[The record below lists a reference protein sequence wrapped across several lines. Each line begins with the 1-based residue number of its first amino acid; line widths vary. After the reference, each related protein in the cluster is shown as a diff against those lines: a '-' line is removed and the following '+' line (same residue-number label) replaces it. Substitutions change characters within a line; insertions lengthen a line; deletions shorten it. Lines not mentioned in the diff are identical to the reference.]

1 MSQSR
6 APLREVV
13 VVGAGQ
19 VGVLAAIALKRAVP
33 TCEVTVVAHER
44 RPRDFADRAASGLP
58 FTNRLHA
65 RLGIEEMAIIVSA
78 DGSHRLIER
87 YFGWGGEDQHGA
99 LPYGQA
105 SLEGAAAF
113 GQQWG
118 GGSRSAQD
126 EQAPGALAEVL
137 ADAGRFR
144 VSDSD
149 AGTPLGQVEYGLR
162 WNPAAYLALLVEEAQ
177 RLGIGYRDAPV
188 AEVVGTEGGDLDSI
202 VLTSGEKLAADLFV
216 DCSGNARVLVSGL
229 SLSAFKPWCEAGQER
244 KIVVGK
250 PRQPMLALED
260 RLSLTDHGWLRE
272 FAGRDGLQLTLGIA
286 GETDPAE
293 ACNAVA
299 IEPVTETIIA
309 SGQLDRSWSGNVI
322 ALGDAAAEFE
332 PIGNYHIDLAH
343 RMIDLLLELLPGS
356 QIEPSERAE
365 FNRRA
370 ALQIH
375 GVRDVVALHHA
386 APAAA
391 AGVFVRP
398 AIAPRTASQIDQ
410 FCRKGRS
417 SFVDEQPLNTQEK
430 QALMRALGYT
440 PGTPPQFRSLSPT
453 AQDTAA
459 QAFAAQA
466 RSVLA
471 QAPPYARWLSAQLRP

>member
-6 APLREVV
+6 APLRNVV

-33 TCEVTVVAHER
+33 SCEVTVVASGSS
-44 RPRDFADRAASGLP
+44 PRDFADRAASALP

-65 RLGIEEMAIIVSA
+65 RLGIDERAIVA
-78 DGSHRLIER
+78 KAGGSHRLIER
-87 YFGWGGEDQHGA
+87 YFGWGGQGQHGA
-99 LPYGQA
+99 LSYGQA
-105 SLEGAAAF
+105 ALEGAAAF

-118 GGSRSAQD
+118 GGSRSAQN
-126 EQAPGALAEVL
+126 ERAPGALAEVL

-177 RLGIGYRDAPV
+177 RLGIGYRDAPI
-188 AEVVGTEGGDLDSI
+188 AEVVATESGDVASLR
-202 VLTSGEKLAADLFV
+202 LASGETLTADLFV
-216 DCSGNARVLVSGL
+216 DCSGSARVLVSRL
-229 SLSAFKPWCEAGQER
+229 SLAAFEPWSEEVHGR
-244 KIVVGK
+244 KIVTGK
-250 PRQPMLALED
+250 PGQPMLALED
-260 RLSLTDHGWLRE
+260 RLSLTEHGWLRE
-272 FAGRDGLQLTLGIA
+272 FAGRDGLQQTLGLCDDA
-286 GETDPAE
+286 DSSQ
-293 ACNAVA
+293 ACQNLGIEAVA
-299 IEPVTETIIA
+299 ETIIA
-309 SGQLDRSWSGNVI
+309 SGQLDRCWSVNVI

-332 PIGNYHIDLAH
+332 PLGNYHLDLAH
-343 RMIDLLLELLPGS
+343 RMIDLLLELLPGTH
-356 QIEPSERAE
+356 IEPSEREE

-370 ALQIH
+370 ALQIQ
-375 GVRDVVALHHA
+375 GVRDAIALHHA

-391 AGVFVRP
+391 GVFGGQAP
-398 AIAPRTASQIDQ
+398 HPRTASQIDQ

-417 SFVDEQPLNTQEK
+417 PFVDEQPLSAQEK

-440 PGTPPQFRSLSPT
+440 PGLPPQFRSFSQA

-471 QAPPYARWLSAQLRP
+471 QAPPYAEWLAEQLRR